1 MPKFIEHYE
10 TQHPGTSGAW
20 GSPAHEVACARVET
34 VRDRHSIVQ
43 MIEFAQP
50 GFEVY
55 AYGDVMR
62 AKPNAPHVDL
72 CVYLSAVP
80 VAGDYSMRDSDDH
93 SIAAVH
99 VHPHP
104 QMPGESVN
112 PAARERRYR
121 YRVTLLTATTRPTQ
135 AVAVMHFSWVPQA
148 GLYTLRTNGRRDI
161 TVSLSQDFSFSQ

>member
-1 MPKFIEHYE
+1 MVFYSSFITHLRSHGIERSIDDNCTDFLHDVWPAFNTLLRCTVCNWQTAEMSKFIEHYE

-72 CVYLSAVP
+72 RVYLSAVP

-93 SIAAVH
+93 SIAAVLWSS
-99 VHPHP
+99 
-104 QMPGESVN
+104 ESLI
-112 PAARERRYR
+112 E
-121 YRVTLLTATTRPTQ
+121 
-135 AVAVMHFSWVPQA
+135 
-148 GLYTLRTNGRRDI
+148 
-161 TVSLSQDFSFSQ
+161 